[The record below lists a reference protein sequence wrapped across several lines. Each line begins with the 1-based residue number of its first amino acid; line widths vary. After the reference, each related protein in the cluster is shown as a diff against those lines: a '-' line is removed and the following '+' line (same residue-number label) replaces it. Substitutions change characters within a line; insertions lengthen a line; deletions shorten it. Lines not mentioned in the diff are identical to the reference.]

1 MRDTDYETDSDR
13 QQNLSNVVKP
23 ITEAVKPITSI
34 DQINKII
41 KRKDIAYAS
50 HYMIPSL
57 KREAPFNELNTSQ
70 QKRLVKSVIDSPVY
84 NTEFIYTF
92 RDILKENCQDASIN
106 IDDLTIVDKLVLALA
121 LRMKSIGNSVD
132 IEIQA
137 KDGKQVNVGLEI
149 NKILNI
155 ALTTIQDVPSKIFE
169 DSYFKIECSIPTIST
184 EYKLERELRNR
195 TTAIEIENIDE
206 LRQTVGD
213 AFIGEIVKFISS
225 VYIKTQ
231 DDELV
236 PIDWQ
241 QFTFINRIKVIETF
255 KTGLLRDVLNYIND
269 VRKEIDKVEL
279 VKFEF
284 GGETYER
291 RLTIDGNFFTIS

>member
-1 MRDTDYETDSDR
+1 MADNDTV
-13 QQNLSNVVKP
+13 QNTIKEVKS
-23 ITEAVKPITSI
+23 ITSL

-41 KRKDIAYAS
+41 KRKDVAYAS
-50 HYMIPSL
+50 HYTIPSL
-57 KREAPFNELNTSQ
+57 KKDVPFNEINTSQ

-92 RDILKENCQDASIN
+92 REILKENCQDATIV
-106 IDDLTIVDKLVLALA
+106 IDDLTIIDKLVLALA
-121 LRMKSIGNSVD
+121 LRVKSIGNNIDV
-132 IEIQA
+132 EIQTKEA
-137 KDGKQVNVGLEI
+137 TKVNVGLEAA
-149 NKILNI
+149 KILDI
-155 ALTTIQDVPSKIFE
+155 ALNTIQDIPTRTFE
-169 DSYFKIECSIPTIST
+169 DGYFVIECSIPTIGT

-195 TTAIEIENIDE
+195 TTAIEIENIEE

-213 AFIGEIVKFISS
+213 AFIGEIVKYISKVS
-225 VYIKTQ
+225 IKDQ
-231 DDELV
+231 EDALV

-241 QFTFINRIKVIETF
+241 QFTFVNRIKVIETF
-255 KTGLLRDVLNYIND
+255 KTGLLKDILGYIND
-269 VRKEIDKVEL
+269 VRKEVDKVEL